1 MLASGLQKSPT
12 SMSLEQHNQQQ
23 NNFQFQENRQPPARK
38 ITLRNFLRHT
48 KQSPLGHGHF
58 GKVWLVIYQSHYE
71 MLSEDSPLLPY
82 NEVYNDESQLQLLKQ
97 KSSMSSINSHSQR
110 SLANLGGQDHQG
122 AVQSIL
128 PLTAPQDMYALKMV
142 ELQ

>member
-1 MLASGLQKSPT
+1 M
-12 SMSLEQHNQQQ
+12 
-23 NNFQFQENRQPPARK
+23 
-38 ITLRNFLRHT
+38 RHT
-48 KQSPLGHGHF
+48 KQIPLGHGHF
-58 GKVWLVIYQSHYE
+58 GKVWLVKYQSHYE
-71 MLSEDSPLLPY
+71 ILSEDSPLLPY

-122 AVQSIL
+122 GGRVQSIL